1 MAISMPFHWIWNKNN
16 NHKSDVS
23 PSALASVC
31 LPLCPLFC
39 VCASVCKYAYWM
51 DKKGFAFISCCAVA
65 RLCPVTRAHTPQ
77 QLATRT
83 HRKHWVPLFAL
94 RLCTIHIVCY
104 KLLSTQSQPASAG
117 SACFI
122 RQSTECTR
130 NMQLLHSMLQIEY
143 KVEKKFKTKNI
154 NAGNKW
160 DRVLG
165 LH

>member
-1 MAISMPFHWIWNKNN
+1 MLLLLP
-16 NHKSDVS
+16 
-23 PSALASVC
+23 LLLSVC
-31 LPLCPLFC
+31 L
-39 VCASVCKYAYWM
+39 CAPFSVCVRLFVNMHTEWI
-51 DKKGFAFISCCAVA
+51 KKDLRLFRVAPFA
-65 RLCPVTRAHTPQ
+65 RLCPVTRAHAPQ

-83 HRKHWVPLFAL
+83 HRKHCVPLFAL

-104 KLLSTQSQPASAG
+104 KFLSTQSQPASAG

-143 KVEKKFKTKNI
+143 KVKKKFKTKNI
-154 NAGNKW
+154 NAGYKW